1 MTIIAILPLAL
12 LAEKAAI
19 LNLQA
24 CSPGCRLFGFNA
36 ASTACSLSR
45 GDIPGKGG
53 AVCVL
58 KLQRNL
64 GGEGPNH
71 DLLICCRVLFVKLE
85 S

>member
-64 GGEGPNH
+64 GGEGPN
-71 DLLICCRVLFVKLE
+71 DLLICCRVFFVKLE